1 MTDPAD
7 PLSFTGAFK
16 IPGVDF
22 FLQNFLAPPRK
33 DSPEM
38 NFAQQLAKISLE
50 IGAIKINPKNP
61 FTWASGY
68 RMPLYND
75 NRMLLGN
82 AEHRSLIAEGMKAL
96 IESEAIGVD
105 TVAGV
110 ATAGIPHAT
119 SLANL
124 AELPLIYV
132 RSSPKEHGLKNQV
145 EGVLKPGQSVIV
157 VEDLISTGGSAIK
170 AVDAIRE
177 AGGKVDHCLG
187 IFSYGFPESKE
198 RFEKSQCQLHT
209 LLNLDSLL
217 DFAIKEGYIT
227 PEEKQV
233 VDAWMQNPFEWEKQ
247 QGF

>member
-1 MTDPAD
+1 
-7 PLSFTGAFK
+7 
-16 IPGVDF
+16 
-22 FLQNFLAPPRK
+22 
-33 DSPEM
+33 M

-50 IGAIKINPKNP
+50 IGAIKINPKEP

-82 AEHRSLIAEGMKAL
+82 ADHRTLIAEAMKAIL
-96 IESEAIGVD
+96 KKVGARIDA
-105 TVAGV
+105 VAGV

-124 AELPLIYV
+124 IQQPLIYV

-145 EGVLKPGQSVIV
+145 EGILKPGQTVVV

-170 AVDAIRE
+170 AIEAVRE
-177 AGGKVDHCLG
+177 AGGVVEHCLG
-187 IFSYGFPESKE
+187 IFSYDFPEAKD

-209 LLNLDSLL
+209 ILNLDFLL
-217 DFAIKEGYIT
+217 QFAMEQKLIAL
-227 PEEKQV
+227 EEKQV
-233 VDAWMQNPFEWEKQ
+233 VDRWTQNPFEWGKQ

>member
-1 MTDPAD
+1 MT
-7 PLSFTGAFK
+7 
-16 IPGVDF
+16 
-22 FLQNFLAPPRK
+22 
-33 DSPEM
+33 
-38 NFAQQLAKISLE
+38 FAQQLAKISLE
-50 IGAIKINPKNP
+50 IGAIKINSKNP

-82 AEHRSLIAEGMKAL
+82 ADHRTLIAEGMKAI
-96 IESEAIGVD
+96 IEKEGIHVD

-124 AELPLIYV
+124 IKLPLIYV

-145 EGVLKPGQSVIV
+145 EGILKSGQSVVV
-157 VEDLISTGGSAIK
+157 VEDLISTGGSVLK
-170 AVDAIRE
+170 AVDAVRE
-177 AGGKVDHCLG
+177 AGGVVEHCLG
-187 IFSYGFPESKE
+187 IFSYGFSEAKE
-198 RFEKSQCQLHT
+198 RLEKSQCQLHT

-217 DFAIKEGYIT
+217 QFAMKEGYIAS
-227 PEEKQV
+227 EEKQV
-233 VDAWMQNPFEWEKQ
+233 VDSWMQNPFEWAKQ

>member
-1 MTDPAD
+1 MD
-7 PLSFTGAFK
+7 
-16 IPGVDF
+16 
-22 FLQNFLAPPRK
+22 
-33 DSPEM
+33 
-38 NFAQQLAKISLE
+38 FAQQLEKISLE
-50 IGAIKINPKNP
+50 IGAIKINSKNP

-82 AEHRSLIAEGMKAL
+82 ADHRTLIAEGMKAIL
-96 IESEAIGVD
+96 EKEGIHVD

-124 AELPLIYV
+124 IKLPLIYV

-145 EGVLKPGQSVIV
+145 EGILKSGQSVVV
-157 VEDLISTGGSAIK
+157 VEDLISTGGSILK
-170 AVDAIRE
+170 AVDAVRE
-177 AGGKVDHCLG
+177 AGGKVEHCLG
-187 IFSYGFPESKE
+187 IFSYGFSEAKE

-209 LLNLDSLL
+209 LLNLDFLL
-217 DFAIKEGYIT
+217 RFAMKEGHIAS
-227 PEEKQV
+227 EEKQV
-233 VDAWMQNPFEWEKQ
+233 VDSWMQNPFEWGKQ

>member
-1 MTDPAD
+1 
-7 PLSFTGAFK
+7 
-16 IPGVDF
+16 
-22 FLQNFLAPPRK
+22 
-33 DSPEM
+33 M

-50 IGAIKINPKNP
+50 IGAIKINSKNP

-75 NRMLLGN
+75 NRMLLGH
-82 AEHRSLIAEGMKAL
+82 ADHRTLIAEGMKAV
-96 IESEAIGVD
+96 IEKEGVRVD

-124 AELPLIYV
+124 IKLPLIYV
-132 RSSPKEHGLKNQV
+132 RSSPKEHGMKNQV
-145 EGVLKPGQSVIV
+145 EGILKPGQAVV
-157 VEDLISTGGSAIK
+157 LVEDLISTGGSAVK
-170 AVDAIRE
+170 AVEAIRE
-177 AGGKVDHCLG
+177 AGGVVEHCLG
-187 IFSYGFPESKE
+187 IFSYGFPEAKE
-198 RFEKSQCQLHT
+198 RFEKSQCRLHT

-217 DFAIKEGYIT
+217 QFAMKEGYIA

-233 VDAWMQNPFEWEKQ
+233 VDTWMQNPFEWGKL

>member
-1 MTDPAD
+1 
-7 PLSFTGAFK
+7 
-16 IPGVDF
+16 
-22 FLQNFLAPPRK
+22 
-33 DSPEM
+33 M
-38 NFAQQLAKISLE
+38 NLAQQLAKISLD
-50 IGAIKINPKNP
+50 IGAIKINSKKP

-82 AEHRSLIAEGMKAL
+82 ADHRTLIAEGMKTI
-96 IESEAIGVD
+96 IEKEGVRVD

-124 AELPLIYV
+124 IKLPLIYV

-145 EGVLKPGQSVIV
+145 EGILKSGQAVVV

-170 AVDAIRE
+170 AVEAIRE
-177 AGGKVDHCLG
+177 AGGVVEHCLG
-187 IFSYGFPESKE
+187 IFSYGFSEAKE
-198 RFEKSQCQLHT
+198 RFENSQCQLHT

-217 DFAIKEGYIT
+217 QFAIKEGYLASG
-227 PEEKQV
+227 EKQV
-233 VDAWMQNPFEWEKQ
+233 VDTWMQNPFEWGKQ

>member
-1 MTDPAD
+1 MMDPGENR
-7 PLSFTGAFK
+7 LSTELSSTTREG
-16 IPGVDF
+16 P
-22 FLQNFLAPPRK
+22 
-33 DSPEM
+33 SEM

-82 AEHRSLIAEGMKAL
+82 AAHRTLIAEAMQTI
-96 IESEAIGVD
+96 IEKEDMRID

-124 AELPLIYV
+124 MKLPLIYV

-145 EGVLKPGQSVIV
+145 EGVLKSGQSVVV

-170 AVDAIRE
+170 AIDAVRE
-177 AGGKVDHCLG
+177 AGGVVEHCLG
-187 IFSYGFPESKE
+187 IFSYDFPEAKKQ
-198 RFEKSQCQLHT
+198 FEKSQCRLHT
-209 LLNLDSLL
+209 LLNLKTLL
-217 DFAIKEGYIT
+217 QFAIQGGFIDS
-227 PEEKQV
+227 EEKQV
-233 VDAWMQNPFEWEKQ
+233 VDRWIQNPFEWGKQ

>member
-1 MTDPAD
+1 
-7 PLSFTGAFK
+7 
-16 IPGVDF
+16 
-22 FLQNFLAPPRK
+22 
-33 DSPEM
+33 M
-38 NFAQQLAKISLE
+38 NVAQQLAKISLE
-50 IGAIKINPKNP
+50 IGAIKINSQKP

-82 AEHRSLIAEGMKAL
+82 ADHRNLIAEGLKAI
-96 IESEAIGVD
+96 IEKQDVRVD

-124 AELPLIYV
+124 IKLPLIYV

-145 EGVLKPGQSVIV
+145 EGILKPGQAVVV
-157 VEDLISTGGSAIK
+157 VEDLISTGGSALK
-170 AVDAIRE
+170 AVDTIRE
-177 AGGKVDHCLG
+177 AGGVVEHCLA
-187 IFSYGFPESKE
+187 IFGYGFPEAKE

-217 DFAIKEGYIT
+217 QLAVKEGYIAS
-227 PEEKQV
+227 EEKQV
-233 VDAWMQNPFEWEKQ
+233 VDTWRQNPFEWGKL

>member
-1 MTDPAD
+1 M
-7 PLSFTGAFK
+7 S
-16 IPGVDF
+16 
-22 FLQNFLAPPRK
+22 
-33 DSPEM
+33 
-38 NFAQQLAKISLE
+38 FAQQLAKISLE
-50 IGAIKINPKNP
+50 IGAIKINPKES

-82 AEHRSLIAEGMKAL
+82 AGHRTLIAEAMKAIL
-96 IESEAIGVD
+96 NKVGARID
-105 TVAGV
+105 TVSGV

-124 AELPLIYV
+124 IERPLIYV

-145 EGVLKPGQSVIV
+145 EGILKPGQAVVV

-170 AVDAIRE
+170 AIEAVRE
-177 AGGKVDHCLG
+177 AGGVVEHCLG
-187 IFSYGFPESKE
+187 IFSYDFPEAKD

-209 LLNLDSLL
+209 ILNLDFLL
-217 DFAIKEGYIT
+217 KFAMEQGLIAL
-227 PEEKQV
+227 EEKQV
-233 VDAWMQNPFEWEKQ
+233 VDSWIQNPFEWGKQ

>member
-1 MTDPAD
+1 
-7 PLSFTGAFK
+7 
-16 IPGVDF
+16 
-22 FLQNFLAPPRK
+22 
-33 DSPEM
+33 M

-82 AEHRSLIAEGMKAL
+82 ADHRTLIAEGMKAI
-96 IESEAIGVD
+96 IEKEDIRVD

-124 AELPLIYV
+124 IQLPLIYV

-145 EGVLKPGQSVIV
+145 EGILKSGQAVVV
-157 VEDLISTGGSAIK
+157 VEDLISTGGSALK
-170 AVDAIRE
+170 AVDTVRE
-177 AGGKVDHCLG
+177 AGGVVEHCLG
-187 IFSYGFPESKE
+187 IFSYGFPEARE

-217 DFAIKEGYIT
+217 RVAVEDGYI
-227 PEEKQV
+227 PSEE
-233 VDAWMQNPFEWEKQ
+233 
-247 QGF
+247 

>member
-1 MTDPAD
+1 
-7 PLSFTGAFK
+7 
-16 IPGVDF
+16 
-22 FLQNFLAPPRK
+22 
-33 DSPEM
+33 
-38 NFAQQLAKISLE
+38 
-50 IGAIKINPKNP
+50 
-61 FTWASGY
+61 
-68 RMPLYND
+68 MPLYND

-82 AEHRSLIAEGMKAL
+82 ADHRNLIAEGMNTIIKEEGL
-96 IESEAIGVD
+96 RVD

-124 AELPLIYV
+124 VKLPLIYV

-145 EGVLKPGQSVIV
+145 EGILKSGQAVVV

-170 AVDAIRE
+170 AIDAVRE
-177 AGGKVDHCLG
+177 AGGVVEHCLG
-187 IFSYGFPESKE
+187 IFSYGFPETKE

-217 DFAIKEGYIT
+217 QFAMKAGYIT
-227 PEEKQV
+227 PDEKQV
-233 VDAWMQNPFEWEKQ
+233 VDAWRQNPFEWGKQ

>member
-1 MTDPAD
+1 
-7 PLSFTGAFK
+7 
-16 IPGVDF
+16 
-22 FLQNFLAPPRK
+22 
-33 DSPEM
+33 M

-50 IGAIKINPKNP
+50 IGAIKINSKNP

-82 AEHRSLIAEGMKAL
+82 ADHRTLIAEGLKAI
-96 IESEAIGVD
+96 IEEKGVRVD

-124 AELPLIYV
+124 IKLPLIYV

-145 EGVLKPGQSVIV
+145 EGILKSGQAVLV
-157 VEDLISTGGSAIK
+157 VEDLISTGGSVLK
-170 AVDAIRE
+170 AVDAVRE
-177 AGGKVDHCLG
+177 AGGVVEHCLG
-187 IFSYGFPESKE
+187 IFSYGFPETKD
-198 RFEKSQCQLHT
+198 RFSKSQCQLHT
-209 LLNLDSLL
+209 LLNLDTLL
-217 DFAIKEGYIT
+217 DFAMKEGYIT

-233 VDAWMQNPFEWEKQ
+233 VDAWMQNPFEWENQ

>member
-1 MTDPAD
+1 MD
-7 PLSFTGAFK
+7 
-16 IPGVDF
+16 
-22 FLQNFLAPPRK
+22 
-33 DSPEM
+33 
-38 NFAQQLAKISLE
+38 FAQQLAKISLE
-50 IGAIKINPKNP
+50 IEAIKINSEKP

-82 AEHRSLIAEGMKAL
+82 AGHRTLIAEAMKAI
-96 IESEAIGVD
+96 IEKEGIRID
-105 TVAGV
+105 TIAGV

-124 AELPLIYV
+124 IKLPLIYV

-145 EGVLKPGQSVIV
+145 EGILKSGQAVIM

-170 AVDAIRE
+170 AVDAVRE
-177 AGGKVDHCLG
+177 AGGVVEHCLA
-187 IFSYGFPESKE
+187 IFSYGFAEAKKRFGESH
-198 RFEKSQCQLHT
+198 CQLHT

-217 DFAIKEGYIT
+217 QFAIKEGYIT
-227 PEEKQV
+227 SKEKQV
-233 VDAWMQNPFEWEKQ
+233 MDTWIQNPFEWGKQ